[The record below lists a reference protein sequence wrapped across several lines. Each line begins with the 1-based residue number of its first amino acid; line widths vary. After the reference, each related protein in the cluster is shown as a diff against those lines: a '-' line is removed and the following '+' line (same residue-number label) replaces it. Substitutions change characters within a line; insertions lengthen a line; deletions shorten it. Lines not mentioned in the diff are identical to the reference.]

1 MSGRGQGRHARARR
15 LSLRGIGPEVIA
27 GASDNDPTNVGT
39 AAVVGAQTGYRLSWV
54 ALLVAPLLAVVLA
67 IAAQVGLAARSDLQT
82 LTRERYGRG
91 VAAVLLVSVVVVNVV
106 TIAADLQAG
115 SAGIGLLAGVS
126 SRWLVLPLGAGL
138 GALLLFGRY
147 GQVVTL
153 LRWVLPGF
161 LAFTA
166 AAVLAHPDWPRL
178 LRASLVPVLSLR
190 GHDLTGSLALL
201 GTTLTSYVYV
211 WETVQRGV
219 EEPGGQEPGGR
230 EGGETESTGPE
241 HAGSPQ
247 AGPEHAAP
255 EHAAPEHAAPEHAGP
270 EHATPARAGPAGSDG
285 RLARARAGAIA
296 GAVFTAVILWSML
309 VASAATLGRHHQ
321 AAASA
326 QDAARSLRP
335 LAGPL
340 AADLFAVGLV
350 VSTVVALP
358 VLIASTAHVVGAQFD
373 WRRGLSQPVGQ
384 ARGFY
389 VALAAAIGLAAA
401 VSLAGIPVLRIL
413 VVASVIGGLGT
424 PLGLVILVRLARDP
438 LVMGA
443 QTISRPLAAA
453 GWTVAAAVTALGV
466 LLLAVAAGRA

>member
-15 LSLRGIGPEVIA
+15 FGLRGIGPEIIA

-54 ALLVAPLLAVVLA
+54 ALLVAPLLGVVLA

-82 LTRERYGRG
+82 LTRQRYGRG
-91 VAAVLLVSVVVVNVV
+91 LAAVLLVSVVVVNVV

-115 SAGIGLLAGVS
+115 SAGIGLLTGVS

-138 GALLLFGRY
+138 GALLLIGRY
-147 GQVVTL
+147 GQVVAL
-153 LRWVLPGF
+153 VRWVLPGF
-161 LAFTA
+161 LVFTA
-166 AAVLAHPDWPRL
+166 AAVLARPDWPRL
-178 LRASLVPVLSLR
+178 LRASLVPGLSLG
-190 GHDLTGSLALL
+190 GHDLAGSLALL

-219 EEPGGQEPGGR
+219 EEPGESEPGESEPGGAER
-230 EGGETESTGPE
+230 G
-241 HAGSPQ
+241 
-247 AGPEHAAP
+247 
-255 EHAAPEHAAPEHAGP
+255 
-270 EHATPARAGPAGSDG
+270 DG
-285 RLARARAGAIA
+285 RLARARTGAIA
-296 GAVFTAVILWSML
+296 GAVFTALILWSML

-340 AADLFAVGLV
+340 AGDLFAAGLV

-389 VALAAAIGLAAA
+389 AALAISIGLAVA
-401 VSLAGIPVLRIL
+401 VSLAGIPVLRML

-438 LVMGA
+438 QVMNG

-453 GWTVAAAVTALGV
+453 GWTVAVAVTALGV
-466 LLLAVAAGRA
+466 LLLAMAAARA